1 MARKGLSREL
11 ALRIG
16 LASRALEAE
25 PKRLLEILGDAL
37 EMPLTR
43 SKLEALD
50 AANLASAC
58 DGALASLDAETLA
71 QAIRYLHGEEGAT
84 PLFAAAEPYQDGDM
98 PGSIRVA
105 VASNGGDRC
114 DGHFASCQGFLIY
127 QLSADGLRL
136 IDVRLTDEAAEAED
150 KTAWLVEQI
159 SDCHVLYVVSV
170 GGPAAAKVIKAGI
183 HPIKESSGAGGK
195 LTAPELLS
203 KLQQVLAGSPPP
215 WLAKILG
222 AAPEARARFKAEEVA
237 ETEEQAA

>member
-1 MARKGLSREL
+1 M
-11 ALRIG
+11 
-16 LASRALEAE
+16 
-25 PKRLLEILGDAL
+25 LEILTDAL

-43 SKLEALD
+43 SKLESLD
-50 AANLASAC
+50 SAKLASAS
-58 DGALASLDAETLA
+58 DGALGSVNGETLA
-71 QAIRYLHGEEGAT
+71 QALRYLHGEEGAT
-84 PLFAAAEPYQDGDM
+84 PLFAEPEAYQVGEM

-105 VASNGGDRC
+105 VASNGGDSC

-127 QLSADGLRL
+127 QLSADAMRL

-183 HPIKESSGAGGK
+183 HPIKDTSGAGGK
-195 LTAPELLS
+195 VAAPELLG

-222 AAPEARARFKAEEVA
+222 ASPETRARFKVEDGAEEA
-237 ETEEQAA
+237 EEQAV

>member
-16 LASRALEAE
+16 LASRALGQE
-25 PKRLLEILGDAL
+25 PKHLLEILTDAL

-43 SKLEALD
+43 SKLESLD
-50 AANLASAC
+50 SAKLKSAA
-58 DGALASLDAETLA
+58 DGALVSSDVDTLA
-71 QAIRYLHGEEGAT
+71 QALRYLHGEEGAT
-84 PLFAAAEPYQDGDM
+84 PLFAAPEPYRDGDM
-98 PGSIRVA
+98 PDSIRVA

-127 QLSADGLRL
+127 QLSADAMRL

-150 KTAWLVEQI
+150 KTAWLVDI
-159 SDCHVLYVVSV
+159 IGDCHVLYVVSI

-183 HPIKESSGAGGK
+183 HPIKETAGAGGN
-195 LTAPELLS
+195 TAAPELLGR
-203 KLQQVLAGSPPP
+203 LQQVLAGNPPP

-222 AAPEARARFKAEEVA
+222 ASPEARARFRTEVEEP
-237 ETEEQAA
+237 EEQAV